1 MKKELW
7 TYVSWMLNES
17 TDAPNVVDVDSNE
30 MISEQDMLGSLTKM
44 LQVASLASSVGSL
57 AAADEDDDGNLLTE
71 PDYTEDEEVE
81 SDKAEV
87 SSGGV
92 AGATTPLG
100 TSATFPNPRVGHKK
114 KTQEKRIMHAIAKYK
129 PK

>member
-1 MKKELW
+1 MKKDLW

-17 TDAPNVVDVDSNE
+17 TDASSVVDVDGNE
-30 MISEQDMLGSLTKM
+30 IISEQDVMGSLNKM
-44 LQVASLASSVGSL
+44 LQVASLASSVSSL

-100 TSATFPNPRVGHKK
+100 TTATFPNPRVGHKK
-114 KTQEKRIMHAIAKYK
+114 KTQEKRVMRAIATYK